1 MCVLTLRDTILRSP
15 SVRGRTF
22 IRRRTYSE
30 HDDLL
35 GQSLGTPLERE
46 QLRVEHVGKVGDD
59 LATRSLSADDQTT
72 SYPNSHS
79 TLLET
84 DAWDESNVVSV
95 GGSDGDGDRGW
106 QGTSSGRRV
115 SDLKAISIKAT
126 LSSMN
131 HSHRHQ

>member
-1 MCVLTLRDTILRSP
+1 VCVLTLRDTILRSP

-30 HDDLL
+30 HDDFL
-35 GQSLGTPLERE
+35 GQSLGIPLERE
-46 QLRVEHVGKVGDD
+46 QLRVEHVGEVRDD
-59 LATRSLSADDQTT
+59 LTTPISSANDQTT
-72 SYPNSHS
+72 SSHNSHS
-79 TLLET
+79 TLLKT

-95 GGSDGDGDRGW
+95 GGSDGDGDRWW

-115 SDLKAISIKAT
+115 SDLKVISIKAT

-131 HSHRHQ
+131 HSHRHR